1 MSIVVTESGVM
12 CCDIHPKYPYLLAIG
27 MYDGNVAVY
36 NLQTNIVDPLYV
48 SKGANGKHSDV
59 IWEVIIMFD
68 YPFGSMEVKTFFK
81 YCR

>member
-1 MSIVVTESGVM
+1 M

-36 NLQTNIVDPLYV
+36 NLQTNPTDPIYV

-59 IWEVIIMFD
+59 IWEV
-68 YPFGSMEVKTFFK
+68 
-81 YCR
+81 